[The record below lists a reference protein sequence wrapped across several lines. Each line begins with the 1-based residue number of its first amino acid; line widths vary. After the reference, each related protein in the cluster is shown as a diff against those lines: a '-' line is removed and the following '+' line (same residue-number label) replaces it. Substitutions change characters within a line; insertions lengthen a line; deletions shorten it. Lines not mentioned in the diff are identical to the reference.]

1 MRQCCLDILH
11 GNELKEVEVRDFW
24 AALRTVSSI
33 ASEILP
39 EDPPSIAP
47 HLALQQEFEFAHMI
61 YQMSRSVFRLKKGKP
76 EIKKIVGT
84 KCNSKQCL
92 FICV

>member
-1 MRQCCLDILH
+1 MH
-11 GNELKEVEVRDFW
+11 GNELKEVEVRNFW

-47 HLALQQEFEFAHMI
+47 HLALQQEFEFAHMV
-61 YQMSRSVFRLKKGKP
+61 YQMSRSVLRFKKPKSQ
-76 EIKKIVGT
+76 IKRVVCT
-84 KCNSKQCL
+84 KYNSKHYVL
-92 FICV
+92 ICV